1 MLMSFQTIS
10 SINYGYAIVK
20 IDRYDGLATEQKS
33 LYYVF
38 VWVYANLCT
47 VTVIEFI
54 VFS

>member
-20 IDRYDGLATEQKS
+20 IDRYDGVETEHKS

-38 VWVYANLCT
+38 
-47 VTVIEFI
+47 I
-54 VFS
+54 